1 MSHAADPIGVLS
13 VVIGSVSIERD
24 DSVIKGESKLQ
35 VFENDLIITG
45 GKSRAQVL
53 LLDQTAINISQNAE
67 LTLDKFVYGGEDDS
81 VSLKVT
87 KGTFRFISGKVA
99 DKTPEKVNVETPV
112 ATIGVRGTEFIGQI
126 DTAES
131 VIALFN
137 GKIEVANDS
146 YTQLVGVPGFG
157 VTIDPVGLISAPVKL
172 PMEQLDALVDAV
184 STRKEV
190 LDNETA
196 DVPEARKEEDSEK
209 RERGRG

>member
-67 LTLDKFVYGGEDDS
+67 LTLDKFIYGGEDDS

-99 DKTPEKVNVETPV
+99 IKRPEKVNVETPV
-112 ATIGVRGTEFIGQI
+112 ATIGIRGTEFIGQI
-126 DTAES
+126 DTVES
-131 VIALFN
+131 V
-137 GKIEVANDS
+137 
-146 YTQLVGVPGFG
+146 
-157 VTIDPVGLISAPVKL
+157 
-172 PMEQLDALVDAV
+172 
-184 STRKEV
+184 
-190 LDNETA
+190 
-196 DVPEARKEEDSEK
+196 
-209 RERGRG
+209 